1 MNKPIFVATLSAQ
14 FKITARWRDNNA
26 KRFAHDI
33 RNADAAQ
40 RLLDLATQID
50 ISDDTWTRLAPLVQ
64 DDAACLSA
72 ISETN
77 RLVGF
82 KEKPADFS
90 AWLKNLHANLTRGA
104 A

>member
-1 MNKPIFVATLSAQ
+1 MNNKPIFVSTLSTQ
-14 FKITARWRDNNA
+14 FKVTAKWRDNNA

-33 RNADAAQ
+33 RNADAAK
-40 RLLDLATQID
+40 RLLELESAIRV
-50 ISDDTWTRLAPLVQ
+50 SDDEWTRFAPLVQ

-82 KEKPADFS
+82 KEKPSDFT
-90 AWLKNLHANLTRGA
+90 AWLESLHCSLTRR
-104 A
+104 